1 MQPPNRNNDFLFVD
15 PTFPREGVLC
25 GAEWKRPQEICD
37 RPQFIID
44 GTSRMDVCQG
54 KIANCWFLSAVTSL
68 TLHKHLMDKVVP
80 PEQGFDAGYN
90 GKFTFRFWQYGDWQE
105 VEVDD
110 LLPTVD
116 GKLLYLHSGERNEF
130 WSALLE
136 KAYAKLKG
144 GYHNLHV
151 GYPHEAMT
159 DMTGGVT
166 EIFHQENIPA
176 DFVRFL
182 RQQLDRGSL
191 VNCAS
196 SQGGFEQLSR
206 SGILFQH
213 AYAVTG
219 MEQVQTPEGKVDL
232 VRVRNPWGNTEWNGA
247 WSDEHGEWDRISP
260 AEQNRLQRVK
270 LEDGEF
276 WMSVQDFQKIF
287 NELEVCHLASSSLSD
302 AGSNVRPW
310 TCTMHNGRW
319 VKGISSGGPPQAWGN
334 FPGYSQSP
342 VCRSYWLNPQFRL
355 RLLEEDDDPNDTEK
369 ACSFLLSLMQKHG
382 RRLGAPLSIGIHIY
396 QVSPQQAY
404 LSPADLTS
412 SRPILMVPSYCDR
425 QEVVL
430 RGRLAPGEYII
441 IPSTALPD
449 QEREFLLRVFTEKG
463 NWVNTADKASSEKS
477 VQTVVPLL
485 SKALPTVDAANEL
498 FTKFASAEGRCGA
511 VQLQALLREA
521 VQGGVLSGTAEL
533 FSVERCKT
541 LVSQV
546 DKHGFG
552 QLDTED
558 FKALW
563 EKLRRWTDIFV
574 TFDKNQSRSLDY
586 PEIIVALQAAG
597 LQVDDFVLQLIGVR
611 YTEPDLTVSYPAFLC
626 FMLKLDTMIRKFQ
639 SLDQLGTGIVSLN
652 YRQWLHLTMYS

>member
-1 MQPPNRNNDFLFVD
+1 MRANVGKLLRGIDRYNPENLATLERYVETQARENAYDLEANLAVLKLYQFNPAYFQTTVTAQILLKALTNLPHTDFTLCKCMIDQTHVSYKQNLEENRELIEGITGFEDSVRKFICHVVGITYQNIEKMLLAEMLGDLTDSQLRAWMSKYGWTESEPGQIFIYNQEENIKPKNIVEKIDFE
-15 PTFPREGVLC
+15 T
-25 GAEWKRPQEICD
+25 
-37 RPQFIID
+37 
-44 GTSRMDVCQG
+44 
-54 KIANCWFLSAVTSL
+54 NCWFLSAVTSL

-247 WSDEHGEWDRISP
+247 WSDEHG
-260 AEQNRLQRVK
+260 
-270 LEDGEF
+270 
-276 WMSVQDFQKIF
+276 
-287 NELEVCHLASSSLSD
+287 
-302 AGSNVRPW
+302 
-310 TCTMHNGRW
+310 
-319 VKGISSGGPPQAWGN
+319 
-334 FPGYSQSP
+334 
-342 VCRSYWLNPQFRL
+342 
-355 RLLEEDDDPNDTEK
+355 
-369 ACSFLLSLMQKHG
+369 
-382 RRLGAPLSIGIHIY
+382 
-396 QVSPQQAY
+396 
-404 LSPADLTS
+404 
-412 SRPILMVPSYCDR
+412 
-425 QEVVL
+425 
-430 RGRLAPGEYII
+430 
-441 IPSTALPD
+441 
-449 QEREFLLRVFTEKG
+449 
-463 NWVNTADKASSEKS
+463 
-477 VQTVVPLL
+477 
-485 SKALPTVDAANEL
+485 
-498 FTKFASAEGRCGA
+498 
-511 VQLQALLREA
+511 
-521 VQGGVLSGTAEL
+521 
-533 FSVERCKT
+533 
-541 LVSQV
+541 
-546 DKHGFG
+546 
-552 QLDTED
+552 
-558 FKALW
+558 
-563 EKLRRWTDIFV
+563 
-574 TFDKNQSRSLDY
+574 
-586 PEIIVALQAAG
+586 
-597 LQVDDFVLQLIGVR
+597 
-611 YTEPDLTVSYPAFLC
+611 
-626 FMLKLDTMIRKFQ
+626 
-639 SLDQLGTGIVSLN
+639 
-652 YRQWLHLTMYS
+652 